1 VTGQLAANITV
12 EHAVR
17 LLLGAMVPDWETDED
32 FIDTPRRV
40 GRMYLQEL
48 CAGLTTPRP
57 ELTAFTKPDGM
68 DQMIVVG
75 PIAVHGLCPHH
86 LAPIMGDAWV
96 GILPGQKM
104 LGLSKYARL
113 VRWCA
118 ARPMMQEKVTEL
130 IADELSAILPDAMG
144 MGVVV
149 RAEHLCMKWRGV
161 REPSALTTTSAMRGR
176 FRDSA
181 ARAEFLG
188 FVG

>member
-1 VTGQLAANITV
+1 VRPKIELAVTG
-12 EHAVR
+12 
-17 LLLGAMVPDWETDED
+17 LLDALVPNWQTDED
-32 FIDTPRRV
+32 FMQTPQRV
-40 GRMYLQEL
+40 GRMYWQEL
-48 CAGLTTPRP
+48 CAGLTTERP
-57 ELTAFTKPDGM
+57 QLTAFTKPEGM

-86 LAPIMGDAWV
+86 LAPIMGNAWV

-113 VRWCA
+113 VRWCV

-130 IADELSAILPDAMG
+130 IANELSLILPDAVG

-161 REPSALTTTSAMRGR
+161 REPNALTTTSAMRGR
-176 FRDSA
+176 FREPA
-181 ARAEFLG
+181 PRAEFLS
-188 FVG
+188 FVEHA